1 MKKIFKYTENEIEV
15 DISEAMKSGKEE
27 KKSYGS
33 PEVSKHY
40 FKSKEE
46 AMEDGEKM
54 GLKGVHSHKGEDGK
68 VMYMAGP
75 DHATFMKKHKE
86 IMDKKAKAAM
96 HKKDEKTKA
105 GMHDKKKM
113 DAAHHGKDK
122 DKMKAAYHKDKDTK
136 AAYHKGDKKMKAEM
150 TPNQK
155 GALDKN
161 KDGKISKE
169 DFELL
174 RKEKK
179 ESKSMMHKDKDKDKD
194 KAKKIKPKMTY
205 AQLLSDIAAKKYSD
219 GV

>member
-1 MKKIFKYTENEIEV
+1 MKKTFKYTKDGIEV
-15 DISEAMKSGKEE
+15 DISEAMKTGKE

-46 AMEDGEKM
+46 AMKDGEKM

-86 IMDKKAKAAM
+86 IMDKKAKAM
-96 HKKDEKTKA
+96 DMKKEE
-105 GMHDKKKM
+105 KKM
-113 DAAHHGKDK
+113 DAA
-122 DKMKAAYHKDKDTK
+122 YT
-136 AAYHKGDKKMKAEM
+136 DKKKTEAGYQDKKKAKAEM
-150 TPNQK
+150 SPKQK

-169 DFELL
+169 DFEMLQ
-174 RKEKK
+174 KDKK
-179 ESKSMMHKDKDKDKD
+179 ESKSMHKDKDKEG
-194 KAKKIKPKMTY
+194 KKTKPKMTY
-205 AQLLSDIAAKKYSD
+205 AQLLTDIAAKKNSD